1 MKSKEIDVNGK
12 LFTIKKFS
20 PKLGVY
26 WAFQVLG
33 SLASG
38 LNGDVVKAIQDFL
51 RMSPDKFDEFQA
63 DCLKNCYFKNES
75 GTHAMVNH
83 DGSLAYPSELTAPEM
98 FQLIVQS
105 FGFTLLD
112 FFPEA
117 QQKDLLGEISELLQR
132 DGKETSSSSQSQKD
146 TGSKENSGTEPTT

>member
-1 MKSKEIDVNGK
+1 MKTKEIEVNGK
-12 LFTIKKFS
+12 KFTIKKFT
-20 PKLGVY
+20 PKMGCY

-63 DCLKNCYFKNES
+63 DCLKNCFFKNES
-75 GTHAMVNH
+75 GSHAMVNH
-83 DGSLAYPSELTAPEM
+83 DGSLAYPAELSAPEM
-98 FQLIVQS
+98 FQLIIQS

-117 QQKDLLGEISELLQR
+117 QQKDLLGGISELLQK
-132 DGKETSSSSQSQKD
+132 DGSATSSSSPSPKG
-146 TGSKENSGTEPTT
+146 TGNSGNSGTEPTT